1 MPYHLR
7 TSLAFKLAAVAL
19 TLFLVAPLVA
29 LALVAIKGGT
39 VEPGAMLALA
49 LLLGGAAACWV
60 AAMRLRSESS
70 GALALAWVCAIIP
83 ALASYPLGWG
93 IPVSAVLFY
102 YCFRTGRHG

>member
-1 MPYHLR
+1 MPDSMPYHLR

-29 LALVAIKGGT
+29 L
-39 VEPGAMLALA
+39 EPGAMLALA